1 MTGQV
6 NTHMR
11 KPGRPMIILGD
22 FIQVQDRLM
31 TIVPNAIATTAIIGL
46 LCSLSMR
53 VYYLPIYNTIAVECP
68 QAG

>member
-1 MTGQV
+1 
-6 NTHMR
+6 
-11 KPGRPMIILGD
+11 MIILGD

>member
-6 NTHMR
+6 NTHLR

-22 FIQVQDRLM
+22 FIQVQDRLIA
-31 TIVPNAIATTAIIGL
+31 IVPNAIATTAIIGL
-46 LCSLSMR
+46 LRSLSIR
-53 VYYLPIYNTIAVECP
+53 VYHLPIYNTIAVECP